1 MIGLGILRLWKLIT
15 GDRAFWPLPAK
26 VENGERFFFFW
37 NVVDFPSLDKFN
49 SGQVSVLDSE
59 PSIAGI
65 GFDFALFFVFVE
77 GTNG

>member
-1 MIGLGILRLWKLIT
+1 
-15 GDRAFWPLPAK
+15 
-26 VENGERFFFFW
+26 
-37 NVVDFPSLDKFN
+37 VDFPSLDKFN
-49 SGQVSVLDSE
+49 SSRVSVLDSE